1 VHDGHGQKPAN
12 RYRKPLMNRGLFAIA
27 LLALLPACARFEPR
41 PLSSAESA
49 ASLENRSLDSPGL
62 KSFLEQ
68 NLKRDFTNWP
78 VARWDLDMLT
88 LAAFYYQPALE
99 IARAQLAVAKG
110 GETTAGQR
118 PNPTLTIT
126 PGYDTTPSSLSP
138 WFPLTML
145 DVMLETAGK
154 RRFRKAH
161 AGELAEGS
169 RLNIATVAWQVRSEL
184 RSNVV
189 DFSAVTLRENL
200 LRRQVLLQEQIDN
213 LQQEQMKAG
222 AISSS
227 ETFIFRIAL
236 QKAQLD
242 LADVQRQLV
251 EIRSRLAE
259 AIGMPVRAL
268 DRVEIAFDFGR
279 EPGGTAE
286 LTSAEARRAALQSR
300 TDILAALAEYAA
312 SQASLQLEIAKQ
324 YPDIHLQPGYQYD
337 QGDNKWSLGI
347 VLDLPI
353 FHQNQGPIAE
363 AKARREEAA
372 ARFNALQARVLA
384 ELDRSVEVFRI
395 NLQNIANLRALAEI
409 QTKRRELIEAQLKAG
424 AVEPLD
430 LLNVQVEAAAAD
442 VAQLDGQTRL
452 QQAIGALES
461 AVQLPFPLPAAIFES
476 RRTDAH

>member
-1 VHDGHGQKPAN
+1 
-12 RYRKPLMNRGLFAIA
+12 MNRGLFAIA

-200 LRRQVLLQEQIDN
+200 LRRQVLLQEQIVN